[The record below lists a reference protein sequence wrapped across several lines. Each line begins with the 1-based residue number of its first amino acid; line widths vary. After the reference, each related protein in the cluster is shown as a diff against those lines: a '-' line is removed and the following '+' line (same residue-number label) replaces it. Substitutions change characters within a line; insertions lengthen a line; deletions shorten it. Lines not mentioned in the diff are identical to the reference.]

1 MEHIL
6 SSVAKR
12 LAFATIPSRR
22 PALNDLLTSAFNSL
36 SSIAS
41 GKDFKSIE
49 AGGACCSGPYGSG
62 ACGSLDGCYAA
73 YGFCYQGYDNCCAT
87 PPAAPQHA
95 VATICATTLC
105 IAILERSNHCIVN
118 TSWHRFFLIRHRRL

>member
-73 YGFCYQGYDNCCAT
+73 YGFCYQGYDNCWC
-87 PPAAPQHA
+87 
-95 VATICATTLC
+95 
-105 IAILERSNHCIVN
+105 N
-118 TSWHRFFLIRHRRL
+118 TSCSPTTRCCDYLCNDFVYCYTRTLEPLYC